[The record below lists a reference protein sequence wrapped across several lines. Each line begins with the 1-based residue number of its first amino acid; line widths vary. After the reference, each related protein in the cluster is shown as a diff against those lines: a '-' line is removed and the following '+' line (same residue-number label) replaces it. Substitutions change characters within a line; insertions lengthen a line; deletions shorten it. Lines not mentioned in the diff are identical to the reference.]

1 MNLKSRDTPIDIRR
15 PGDNKNHSRDVS
27 FNIRK
32 PVDNMNLNSRDV
44 PTNNERPEQNVESFQ
59 ELTHEIKRLNEKVNE
74 KGIDDNDEL
83 SLSSLKVNSGIIK
96 DEYRFK
102 DGVTRFIESKSP
114 ITTFAKPIY
123 TNYVEYYEDIRKRM
137 IPDQVYS
144 VENYMFIKREIKT
157 NHNQDKLYDHSI
169 SGRDWNHKTTTA
181 FLLHPKEAM
190 KYLQLAPNK
199 VNKKDNVWSCSVIPD
214 EYLKVENGKKY
225 VISCCVKIKYS
236 NDEIFC
242 LGCIF
247 LLMLAFVL
255 ISIKDLFL
263 LG

>member
-123 TNYVEYYEDIRKRM
+123 INYVEYYEDIRKRM

-144 VENYMFIKREIKT
+144 VETVSYTHLTLPTI
-157 NHNQDKLYDHSI
+157 Y
-169 SGRDWNHKTTTA
+169 
-181 FLLHPKEAM
+181 
-190 KYLQLAPNK
+190 
-199 VNKKDNVWSCSVIPD
+199 SV
-214 EYLKVENGKKY
+214 
-225 VISCCVKIKYS
+225 
-236 NDEIFC
+236 
-242 LGCIF
+242 
-247 LLMLAFVL
+247 
-255 ISIKDLFL
+255 
-263 LG
+263 